1 MEENNTQSMLQKE
14 FEYIQNNPNTSIGCT
29 VGLFNNNDYFN
40 WKISLVGAKDSVYAG
55 GLFFLKI
62 SFPNDYPSS
71 APKINFITP
80 IYHLNVC
87 PLEGTNSNETLGY
100 IRENTINFYNP
111 PSTPIEIITKLYAI
125 FYVHNP
131 STSFLIDRVTEYKNN
146 TQLFETKARYFTQK
160 YANATNLNNG
170 INSSEKDWDFSINKY
185 FIQFIN
191 LIDQTL
197 GNNKISIDI
206 GEDKNINEPIELNFI
221 INGGEEKDERKEY
234 KEEKKEI
241 LIKCNKKDLT
251 EDVIKK
257 FKKIIK
263 RENDNDIL
271 FIFGLKRLIPDITI
285 GENGLKNNLYITVIS
300 DYKCS

>member
-131 STSFLIDRVTEYKNN
+131 SASFLIDRVTEYKSNP
-146 TQLFETKARYFTQK
+146 QLFETKAKYFTQK
-160 YANATNLNNG
+160 YANASNLNNG
-170 INSSEKDWDFSINKY
+170 ISSNEKDWDFSINKY

-251 EDVIKK
+251 EDVIKR

>member
-1 MEENNTQSMLQKE
+1 M
-14 FEYIQNNPNTSIGCT
+14 
-29 VGLFNNNDYFN
+29 
-40 WKISLVGAKDSVYAG
+40 
-55 GLFFLKI
+55 
-62 SFPNDYPSS
+62 
-71 APKINFITP
+71 
-80 IYHLNVC
+80 
-87 PLEGTNSNETLGY
+87 
-100 IRENTINFYNP
+100 
-111 PSTPIEIITKLYAI
+111 
-125 FYVHNP
+125 HNP
-131 STSFLIDRVTEYKNN
+131 SASFLIDRVTEYKNN
-146 TQLFETKARYFTQK
+146 PQLFETKARYFTQK

-170 INSSEKDWDFSINKY
+170 ISSNEKDWDFSINKY

-206 GEDKNINEPIELNFI
+206 GENKGINEPIELNFI
-221 INGGEEKDERKEY
+221 INGGEEKDERKEN
-234 KEEKKEI
+234 KKEKKEI

-251 EDVIKK
+251 EDVIKR